1 MLTQLCDEL
10 KLHCKSMPL
19 IAPGL
24 SFPLLNP
31 IAISMEVRAASEVN
45 LLTKL
50 SRFTVANLLDVVATP
65 VWKSSCPLLPLASF
79 QLLFFQHH
87 PDRNLHHGARLSTA
101 LYMNRSDVPACVK
114 RIIPK
119 FNGN

>member
-50 SRFTVANLLDVVATP
+50 SRFTVAN
-65 VWKSSCPLLPLASF
+65 C
-79 QLLFFQHH
+79 
-87 PDRNLHHGARLSTA
+87 
-101 LYMNRSDVPACVK
+101 
-114 RIIPK
+114 
-119 FNGN
+119 